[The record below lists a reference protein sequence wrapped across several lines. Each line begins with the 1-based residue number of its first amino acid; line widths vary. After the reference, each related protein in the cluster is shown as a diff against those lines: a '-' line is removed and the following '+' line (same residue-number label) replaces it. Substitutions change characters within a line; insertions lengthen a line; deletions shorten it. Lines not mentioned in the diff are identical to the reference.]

1 MAGGSSSSSSSS
13 SAAAAAAAADPDPPS
28 SSANNNNNNNN
39 TTGAPTTTPMALPP
53 APKATVPM
61 SAALSHLRSTLTC
74 PLCAEPYTLPHAL
87 PSCGHTFCLRCISDH
102 ACDSW
107 ECPYEGCAVPVT
119 LGKGCGLGGGG
130 RGLGGPVGGG
140 GVSGECCCCAASDW

>member
-1 MAGGSSSSSSSS
+1 MVGGSSSSSAA
-13 SAAAAAAAADPDPPS
+13 AAAAAAAADPDPPS
-28 SSANNNNNNNN
+28 SSADNNMR
-39 TTGAPTTTPMALPP
+39 TMALPP

-74 PLCAEPYTLPHAL
+74 PLCTEAYTLPHTL

-140 GVSGECCCCAASDW
+140 GVSGE